1 MLSPRPGDVFPVILP
16 RLRLSCTAG
25 VFARP
30 VVIRFPGRLA
40 PDRLQV
46 YPVKILIKKP
56 GLYVPRFYSIG
67 FPSLSVQVI
76 DTHPPKA
83 AAMACNSCTVN
94 LSLFNLLFKFC
105 GVCPVARARS
115 ESDSPARLHNS
126 RICSLVFN
134 SITVCPLAVEYTPA
148 FYLLSIYFIKS
159 LKSIK

>member
-1 MLSPRPGDVFPVILP
+1 MVVNAFPRPALPALFPYGLPGDRF
-16 RLRLSCTAG
+16 
-25 VFARP
+25 P
-30 VVIRFPGRLA
+30 VVIRSPCCRSVAAAWYGCADRFP
-40 PDRLQV
+40 
-46 YPVKILIKKP
+46 KIPIKNRGNVSP
-56 GLYVPRFYSIG
+56 AYSIG

-148 FYLLSIYFIKS
+148 FYLLSIYFI
-159 LKSIK
+159 